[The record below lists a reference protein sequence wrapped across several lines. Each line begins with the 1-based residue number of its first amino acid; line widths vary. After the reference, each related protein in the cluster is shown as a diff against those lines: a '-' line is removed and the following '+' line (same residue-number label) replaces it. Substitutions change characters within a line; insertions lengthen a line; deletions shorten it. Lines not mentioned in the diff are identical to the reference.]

1 MLFKAHRGKTAVPVD
16 AGARMLAGNFSPNF
30 VPPPEVSISASRK
43 GPELVVSLVNP
54 RAGEDIEVECALR
67 GARAKQGRAQI
78 LHDSDLNAYNSF
90 DHPDRVTIQPHEVAV
105 EPGLMRIMLPAMS
118 VATVT
123 LEVE

>member
-1 MLFKAHRGKTAVPVD
+1 MD
-16 AGARMLAGNFSPNF
+16 
-30 VPPPEVSISASRK
+30 
-43 GPELVVSLVNP
+43 
-54 RAGEDIEVECALR
+54 VECRLR
-67 GARAKQGRAQI
+67 GARAKRGRAQI

-105 EPGLMRIMLPAMS
+105 EPDRMRITLPAMS